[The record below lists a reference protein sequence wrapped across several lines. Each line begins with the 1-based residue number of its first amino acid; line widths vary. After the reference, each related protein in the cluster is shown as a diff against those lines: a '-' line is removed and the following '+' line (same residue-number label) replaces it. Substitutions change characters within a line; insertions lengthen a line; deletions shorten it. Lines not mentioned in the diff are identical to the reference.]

1 MENISQQ
8 KRSLPGSF
16 LISFGIVLCLAAS
29 VDASEALDSTRFIVG
44 PGDAFSVSFFDAAIE
59 RIEFEVSIE
68 GKVTIPTVGSYFIS
82 GLTLMNAKL
91 ILRSA
96 LNNTYSGSKFS
107 VDLDGVRS
115 KHILITGEV
124 GAPGV
129 YVASATDRVT
139 DLIALAGGLT
149 PVASRRNILLK
160 SDDDSVDVDLVRFE
174 NLGDFNANP
183 PLYLGDRICVPP
195 LTDSAALLYISG
207 EVNRPGSV
215 EFTGRDNIKELILIA
230 GGVSSRGDPDSIAYF
245 PGGDEGG
252 RVSRITNSADTEI
265 IKAGSHLIVAPRG
278 IYFKTNDVFISGQV
292 RKPGRYPLSSS
303 LTLSGLLKLAG
314 GVLEDAYFPGIQI
327 YHELDDDQTS
337 IGSLQGVVRVGT
349 LEEEQF
355 FQLWSNPIA
364 HTVRV
369 TSVYDFDSNSPARV
383 ELISGDSIFVPR
395 FEGLVT
401 ALGRVKNPGRVV
413 FVGPAS
419 PSEMIRL
426 AGGAA
431 SRADFSR
438 SWIFRKY
445 SGVALP
451 YNSTKHALDGDIIV
465 IAQKEHGNSTL
476 RTLRDVA
483 LVGAGIALSVFAI
496 DQVSQ

>member
-1 MENISQQ
+1 MRSISQQ
-8 KRSLPGSF
+8 KRSLQGRF
-16 LISFGIVLCLAAS
+16 LLYVGIVLCLVVN
-29 VDASEALDSTRFIVG
+29 VDASESLDSTRFIVG
-44 PGDAFSVSFFDAAIE
+44 PGDAFSVSFFDAAIPK
-59 RIEFEVSIE
+59 INFVVSVE
-68 GKVTIPTVGSYFIS
+68 GKVTIPTVGSYSIS
-82 GLTLMNAKL
+82 GLTLMKAKS
-91 ILRSA
+91 ILVSA

-107 VDLDGVRS
+107 VDLDNVRE
-115 KHILITGEV
+115 KRILITGEV

-149 PVASRRNILLK
+149 SAASRRNITFK
-160 SDDDSVDVDLVRFE
+160 SDKETVDVDLVRFE
-174 NLGDFNANP
+174 NLGDFDANP

-195 LTDSAALLYISG
+195 LTDSASRLHISG

-230 GGVSSRGDPDSIAYF
+230 GGISSRGDPDSIAYF
-245 PGGDEGG
+245 PGGDERGQG
-252 RVSRITNSADTEI
+252 SRITNSTDTEI
-265 IKAGSHLIVAPRG
+265 PRAGSHLIVAPRR
-278 IYFKTNDVFISGQV
+278 ISSRTNDVFISGQV
-292 RKPGRYPLSSS
+292 GKPGRYPLSSVS
-303 LTLSGLLKLAG
+303 TLTELLELAG
-314 GVLEDAYFPGIQI
+314 GAMEDAYLPGIQI
-327 YHELDDDQTS
+327 YHELEDNQVSDD
-337 IGSLQGVVRVGT
+337 SLQSVIRVGGVESFYE
-349 LEEEQF
+349 LRP
-355 FQLWSNPIA
+355 NPRA
-364 HTVRV
+364 HTVRA
-369 TSVYDFDSNSPARV
+369 TNVYNFDSKSPARV
-383 ELISGDSIFVPR
+383 ELIPGDSIFVPR

-401 ALGRVKNPGRVV
+401 ALGRVNNPGRVV
-413 FVGPAS
+413 FAGPAS

-451 YNSTKHALDGDIIV
+451 YNSTEHALDGDIIV
-465 IAQKEHGNSTL
+465 IAQKEHGSSTL

-496 DQVSQ
+496 DQVSK